1 MAPPRDTKN
10 IIPNPDALIPDPS
23 GPNLSGPGRHLGVK
37 PTNFFAGAELDRAG
51 IQRKD
56 AGWVEAQLAHP
67 ECRVL
72 PMWRD
77 TNLVEMGD
85 DPRLAM
91 LPVDAARGLARDN
104 AEFTLLGMDGEGARF
119 VVDISGLEDPMET
132 PELRGR
138 GEFIGLRDIGA
149 LLSRGDGA
157 MCAHAKGLVYW
168 HSRHRFCGVC
178 GAATVSSEAGH
189 VRKCSDAACAALH
202 FPRTDPAVIMLVTFG
217 DKCLLGR
224 KNQWNQYQYST
235 LAGFVEP
242 GESLEEAV
250 AREVKEEAGIEVSKV
265 HYHSSQPWPFPG
277 NLMLGF
283 TAEAATTEIV
293 IDHNEL
299 VDARWF
305 DRAEVIDFEERSGN
319 KLRLPR
325 RVSIARHLIRDWLE
339 GN

>member
-1 MAPPRDTKN
+1 MAPPRDTKT
-10 IIPNPDALIPDPS
+10 ISAMPDVSAPAP
-23 GPNLSGPGRHLGVK
+23 HLGVK
-37 PTNFFAGAELDRAG
+37 PTNFFAGSGLDRAG

-56 AGWVEAQLAHP
+56 AGWVEAQLADP
-67 ECRVL
+67 GCRIL

-85 DPRLAM
+85 DPTLAM
-91 LPVDAARGLARDN
+91 LDADAARGLAGDT
-104 AEFTLLGMDGEGARF
+104 ADFVLLGVDHAGARF
-119 VVDISGLEDPMET
+119 VVDISAHEAPLET

-138 GEFIGLRDIGA
+138 GDFIGLRDIGA
-149 LLSRGDGA
+149 LLSRSDGA
-157 MCAHAKGLVYW
+157 LLAHAKGLMYW

-178 GAATVSSEAGH
+178 GSATISAEAGH
-189 VRKCSDAACAALH
+189 VRKCSDAACATLH
-202 FPRTDPAVIMLVTFG
+202 FPRTDPAVIMLVTHA

-224 KNQWNQYQYST
+224 KNQWNRYQYSA

-250 AREVKEEAGIEVSKV
+250 AREVKEETAIEVSKV

-283 TAEAATTEIV
+283 TAEAATTEIE
-293 IDHNEL
+293 IDPNEL

-305 DRAEVIDFEERSGN
+305 DRTEVADFEEKSGN
-319 KLRLPR
+319 KLRVAR

-339 GN
+339 GSS